1 MADNLSV
8 DIVHNL
14 VFEVQGRGMET
25 ATASL
30 QQQEKLIEELRREV
44 EALKRSEAERSRAAA
59 RSSEQARRATE
70 AEKRAKEDARRA
82 AEAKARAE
90 VRGAEASRR
99 ASEQAAAAARRAAQ
113 EERQRER
120 EVQARM
126 QRTKQLFT
134 TIAGSFGIAFG
145 VGTAISGIRNWLSEA
160 QKMGRELEGVERAFN
175 RLNRPELL
183 AELRE
188 QTRGTVT
195 DLELMKQAV
204 QFNNFKLP
212 LDKLGVALAFA
223 RSRAVETGQSVDY
236 LVNSIVAGLARQSTM
251 ILDNLGI
258 SAKEINAEF
267 QRTGDFAGAA
277 FSIIEKGAEKAADA
291 LLTVSERQQ
300 QLAVQQQNLQ
310 AQSGRIWDSIINDIR
325 EAGLNLDQLLGGGAI
340 PNFFT
345 IRAAQRRD
353 ANRELNQARKEEEES
368 QKLSA
373 EVQKGIYR
381 SFLADK
387 VQASKDAS
395 EEIRKAQ
402 LEEVNSLE
410 QGLKAGA
417 RRIYAHDQKTREA
430 HLKGISAAFQQFREE
445 TARPENLLETLT
457 AERIQKL
464 SRAELQEFLEQVKLL
479 RNAYAPAQTELITQ
493 TNQLVE
499 QLEAAIAVI
508 DGTTKSTRG
517 STNATK
523 DNTKAVRENNQAL
536 NEAYKAEQKASDIR
550 KERVLWEE
558 RAEIYERQ
566 QALLEIEKERWANMN
581 ALERAIH
588 RVNKA
593 QSEGLARLPS
603 ASDIAREQFGID
615 TERFAPEEIRNPFIL
630 TPEQEEEQA
639 RLRSER
645 LAGYQKMAEQLVS
658 ITAEMVNTQIELQRA
673 AVDKEISIREMR
685 YQRALQLAERGNT
698 EALAIEEKYL
708 EQAIAKREQIARRQL
723 IVNSA
728 LAASQSIVAIA
739 TTAAESGVASVATI
753 PLVIA
758 ALSAGFGIVTALSKD
773 YADVGFYRGGYTGD
787 GNPRDP
793 AGVVHKGEYVMPADK
808 TKRYRPLLEAI
819 HEGRLEPRP
828 GASSTTIDIEAL
840 EKAIKESA
848 TDVDVHFDEH
858 GVGVLASRAMQK
870 NRRRWAR

>member
-30 QQQEKLIEELRREV
+30 QQQEKLVEELRREV
-44 EALKRSEAERSRAAA
+44 EALKRAEAERSRAAA

-387 VQASKDAS
+387 VQAAKDAS
-395 EEIRKAQ
+395 EEVRKAQ
-402 LEEVNSLE
+402 LKEVNSLE

-464 SRAELQEFLEQVKLL
+464 SRAELQEFLEQAKTM
-479 RNAYAPAQTELITQ
+479 RNAYAPAQTELITK

-536 NEAYKAEQKASDIR
+536 IEAYKAEQNASDIR

-566 QALLEIEKERWANMN
+566 QELLKIEKERWANMN

-593 QSEGLARLPS
+593 QSDGLAKLPS
-603 ASDIAREQFGID
+603 ATDISREQFSIE
-615 TERFAPEEIRNPFIL
+615 TERYVAREIQNPFIL
-630 TPEQEEEQA
+630 TPEQEAEQA
-639 RLRSER
+639 RLRAER
-645 LAGYQKMAEQLVS
+645 MEGYQKMAEQLVS
-658 ITAEMVNTQIELQRA
+658 ITAEMVNTQLELQRA

-819 HEGRLEPRP
+819 HEGRLEPRA

>member
-1 MADNLSV
+1 M
-8 DIVHNL
+8 
-14 VFEVQGRGMET
+14 
-25 ATASL
+25 
-30 QQQEKLIEELRREV
+30 
-44 EALKRSEAERSRAAA
+44 
-59 RSSEQARRATE
+59 
-70 AEKRAKEDARRA
+70 
-82 AEAKARAE
+82 
-90 VRGAEASRR
+90 
-99 ASEQAAAAARRAAQ
+99 
-113 EERQRER
+113 
-120 EVQARM
+120 
-126 QRTKQLFT
+126 
-134 TIAGSFGIAFG
+134 
-145 VGTAISGIRNWLSEA
+145 
-160 QKMGRELEGVERAFN
+160 
-175 RLNRPELL
+175 
-183 AELRE
+183 
-188 QTRGTVT
+188 
-195 DLELMKQAV
+195 
-204 QFNNFKLP
+204 
-212 LDKLGVALAFA
+212 
-223 RSRAVETGQSVDY
+223 
-236 LVNSIVAGLARQSTM
+236 
-251 ILDNLGI
+251 
-258 SAKEINAEF
+258 
-267 QRTGDFAGAA
+267 
-277 FSIIEKGAEKAADA
+277 
-291 LLTVSERQQ
+291 
-300 QLAVQQQNLQ
+300 
-310 AQSGRIWDSIINDIR
+310 
-325 EAGLNLDQLLGGGAI
+325 
-340 PNFFT
+340 
-345 IRAAQRRD
+345 
-353 ANRELNQARKEEEES
+353 
-368 QKLSA
+368 
-373 EVQKGIYR
+373 QKGIYR

-387 VQASKDAS
+387 VQAAKDAS
-395 EEIRKAQ
+395 EEVRKAQ
-402 LEEVNSLE
+402 LKEVNSLE

-430 HLKGISAAFQQFREE
+430 HLKGISAAFQQFRAE

-457 AERIQKL
+457 SERIRQS
-464 SRAELQEFLEQVKLL
+464 SRAELQEFLEQAKTM
-479 RNAYAPAQTELITQ
+479 RNAYAPAQTELITK
-493 TNQLVE
+493 TNQLVA

-508 DGTTKSTRG
+508 DGTTKSTRE

-536 NEAYKAEQKASDIR
+536 IEAYKAEQNASDIR

-566 QALLEIEKERWANMN
+566 QDLLKIEKERWANMN

-593 QSEGLARLPS
+593 QSDGLAKLPS
-603 ASDIAREQFGID
+603 ATDISREQFSIE
-615 TERFAPEEIRNPFIL
+615 TERYVAREIQNPFIL
-630 TPEQEEEQA
+630 TPEQEAEQA
-639 RLRSER
+639 RLRAER
-645 LAGYQKMAEQLVS
+645 MEGYQKMAEQLVS
-658 ITAEMVNTQIELQRA
+658 ITAEMVNTQLELQRA

-819 HEGRLEPRP
+819 HEGRLETRP
-828 GASSTTIDIEAL
+828 GVGSTTIDIEAL

-848 TDVDVHFDEH
+848 TDVDVHFDEQ